1 MASSTDYH
9 ADSTPGPTTNMEL
22 RIREYQLEM
31 LNESLKRNVIVV
43 MPTGTGKTQVYDESY
58 YGFDC
63 MANRSNRA
71 ILRILADIDKGDSD
85 KVRTVTC
92 SRGAVTKSCYIH
104 IQYETVFLLCGA
116 EEKTIWDNA
125 LLGIKIAVSTYQ
137 VLYDALSHGFVKLSQ
152 ISLLIFDEAHHCKR
166 DHVANKIMQ
175 DHYHKKHQSGAQDLP
190 KILGLTAS
198 PILSDLSSLETV
210 ESNLGSICKTPRQYY
225 AQLLQFTN
233 RPLIL
238 PRLPSYTIPTCTVKA
253 PILEKLCG
261 ILSSENEVP
270 SSSKMK
276 SKQLKHIRRFIQT
289 SESINQELGIWAA
302 TEYVRKSI
310 MHFKESMRMGAE
322 KTNISNCGKDFAM
335 EILTKL
341 GKLQDCIPE
350 MQREDMSPMCLCL
363 LDELSKA
370 YREGFCGLVFVTQRA
385 TVLALKWLIENH
397 PLTSHLFTCGT
408 FIGMSTT
415 QYSKTELG
423 NLHDIRNQTETLE
436 KFRQG
441 SINQI
446 ITTDALEEG
455 IDIPACNT
463 VLNFNSQLSLKSF
476 IQRRGRARRENS
488 QFIIIM
494 EDESG
499 PRYLKQLEMEEIEL
513 VSKLQN
519 AERRQIPANELDF
532 DEYERI
538 SLSLHVDRTG
548 AQLIMR
554 EAVGYLY
561 HLCSKLPAQPYVSN
575 KPLFSYERNNYGRFR
590 AVVRLPS
597 NLDPSLQSFSSS
609 RNWSRRKYAREDA
622 ALEAY
627 KALYQA
633 GLVNDYLVPTQVSD
647 YLDGNTIL
655 RSHYSI
661 QNQLDAWQDIALL
674 WKLDSQLYLHKL
686 RIIRPEEDAI
696 HLHIIFPYQ
705 LDTTVHIPLFIDYCT
720 TYTAIL
726 TPGHPITTNVPLCQQ
741 VTNLI
746 FQSVYRDHCS
756 RKNIDYAFLLVPG
769 LEEPKLIEFLERYSG
784 SVSLTE
790 LLNQEATPSALGL
803 LRSHTKPSRPL
814 LLEPWVKGECVLSDD
829 LSISP
834 FTAKVNYM
842 TSRRNFLSQG
852 NLAAGKSKRRE
863 PRIGFE
869 ANVKGMS
876 VRDFFVDKLPSMY
889 AQVALLTPSISHEV
903 EVYMIAQNLR
913 QELSL
918 QSVTPWQ
925 RLDLLAI
932 AIRPTSIEHRA
943 TFRSLAFI
951 GDALIKY
958 LFAMQLFL
966 HHHLLHEGLLSSL
979 RQRNLSDAG
988 LAYAIYQSDLGKFLI
1003 SKHLNGK
1010 RWAPPLVS
1018 RIKSSSNEARQRSI
1032 GAATLADMT
1041 KAVVGAAFIDGGLN
1055 QAAACASV
1063 MFPKLKTWNASS
1075 LHDGT
1080 YSKTRPA
1087 NAVTPTA
1094 IVDMEEFLGY
1104 TFTDKSLA
1112 VESMTHPSCTGLV
1125 QTTSYRRLSF
1135 LGASV
1140 LEWIIVSYL
1149 HRHAQVMNPKRM
1161 QSLKSAFTNNT
1172 FLTFVAIT
1180 FHQVRERNHMY
1191 VDDEHKVHQ
1200 NVKTCS
1206 IRLWDFLRLHS
1217 DALSTELSNFV
1228 QKSSEEVDAIKHEL
1242 WEQRFYPWVRLS
1254 ALGDMRVLSDI
1265 IQSTFGAVFIDSQAT
1280 LTSCNALAEKL
1291 GILPLLEHFISNQI
1305 TTDHPKDILQAILR
1319 GRKLSYQ
1326 ISVDKE
1332 HPGTLRCSALADSS
1346 EIASV
1351 EGHMNDDVIK
1361 MLAAETA
1368 VRLLRKGFAS
1378 SETS

>member
-9 ADSTPGPTTNMEL
+9 ADSTPGTTSNMEL

-43 MPTGTGKTQVYDESY
+43 FVW
-58 YGFDC
+58 
-63 MANRSNRA
+63 
-71 ILRILADIDKGDSD
+71 
-85 KVRTVTC
+85 
-92 SRGAVTKSCYIH
+92 
-104 IQYETVFLLCGA
+104 LLCPTVALSEQHTHTIRNRVPSMWCRGFTSRDQVEHWKDKA
-116 EEKTIWDNA
+116 IWDNA
-125 LLGIKIAVSTYQ
+125 LSGIKIAVSTYQ
-137 VLYDALSHGFVKLSQ
+137 VLYDALTHGFVKLSQ
-152 ISLLIFDEAHHCKR
+152 MSLLIFDEAHHCKK

-175 DHYHKKHQSGAQDLP
+175 VHYHNQPQSGVQNLP

-198 PILSDLSSLETV
+198 PILSDLSSLENV

-238 PRLPSYTIPTCTVKA
+238 PRLPSYTIPDCSVKA

-261 ILSSENEVP
+261 ILSSEDEVP
-270 SSSKMK
+270 SSSKMR
-276 SKQLKHIRRFIQT
+276 SKQLKHIRRFIQS

-302 TEYVRKSI
+302 TEYMRKSI
-310 MHFKESMRMGAE
+310 MHFKESMRMSAE
-322 KTNISNCGKDFAM
+322 KTNISNHGKDFAM
-335 EILTKL
+335 EILTRL
-341 GKLQDCIPE
+341 GKLQDCSAAMQPE
-350 MQREDMSPMCLCL
+350 EISPMCQCL

-370 YREGFCGLVFVTQRA
+370 YREGFCGLVFVRQRA

-397 PLTSHLFTCGT
+397 PLTSRLFTCGT

-441 SINQI
+441 SLNLI

-455 IDIPACNT
+455 IDVPACNT
-463 VLNFNSQLSLKSF
+463 VLNFNCQLSLKSF

-499 PRYLKQLEMEEIEL
+499 PRYLKRLEMEEIEL
-513 VSKLQN
+513 VQKLQN

-532 DEYERI
+532 DKYERI
-538 SLSLHVDRTG
+538 SFSLDIDRTG
-548 AQLIMR
+548 ARLIMR

-561 HLCSKLPAQPYVSN
+561 NFCSKLPAQPYVSN
-575 KPLFSYERNNYGRFR
+575 KPLFTYERNNYGRFR
-590 AVVRLPS
+590 AVVKLPS

-609 RNWSRRKYAREDA
+609 RSWSRLKYAREDA
-622 ALEAY
+622 ALQAY

-647 YLDGNTIL
+647 HLEGDIIF

-661 QNQLDAWQDIALL
+661 QNQLDPWQDIALS
-674 WKLDSQLYLHKL
+674 WKLDSQLYAHNL
-686 RIIRPEEDAI
+686 RIIRPEEDEI
-696 HLHIIFPYQ
+696 HLHMILPTQ
-705 LDTTVHIPLFIDYCT
+705 LDTTIHIPLFIDYCT
-720 TYTAIL
+720 TYTVIL
-726 TPGHPITTNVPLCQQ
+726 TPGHPITTDVSLCQQ

-756 RKNIDYAFLLVPG
+756 RKNLDYAFLLVPG
-769 LEEPKLIEFLERYSG
+769 LEETKLIEFLERYSG

-803 LRSHTKPSRPL
+803 LRSHTRPSRPL
-814 LLEPWVKGECVLSDD
+814 LVEPWVAGECFLSDE
-829 LSISP
+829 LSISS
-834 FTAKVNYM
+834 FDAKVKYM
-842 TSRRNFLSQG
+842 TNRRNFLSHG
-852 NLAAGKSKRRE
+852 NLAAGKSTNSE
-863 PRIGFE
+863 PRIGLE
-869 ANVKGMS
+869 ANVKSMS
-876 VRDFFVDKLPSMY
+876 V
-889 AQVALLTPSISHEV
+889 ALFTPSISHEV
-903 EVYMIAQNLR
+903 E
-913 QELSL
+913 ELSL
-918 QSVTPWQ
+918 RSVTPWK
-925 RLDLLAI
+925 RIDLLAI

-951 GDALIKY
+951 GDAFMKY

-966 HHHLLHEGLLSSL
+966 HHHLWHEGLLSSL
-979 RQRNLSDAG
+979 KQKNLSDAG
-988 LAYAIYQSDLGKFLI
+988 LAHAIQQSGLGKFLI

-1010 RWAPPLVS
+1010 RWVPPLVS
-1018 RIKSSSNEARQRSI
+1018 GIEPASNEARQRSI

-1063 MFPKLKTWNASS
+1063 MFPKLKSWNASS

-1080 YSKTRPA
+1080 YSKTRPE
-1087 NAVTPTA
+1087 NAVASTA
-1094 IVDMEEFLGY
+1094 IVDMEELLGY

-1140 LEWIIVSYL
+1140 LEWIVVSYL

-1172 FLTFVAIT
+1172 FLTFIAIT
-1180 FHQVRERNHMY
+1180 FNQVRKQNHIE
-1191 VDDEHKVHQ
+1191 VDDEHKVHR
-1200 NVKTCS
+1200 NVTTCS

-1217 DALSTELSNFV
+1217 DALSAELSDFV
-1228 QKSSEEVDAIKHEL
+1228 QKSSEKVDAIKHEL

-1265 IQSTFGAVFIDSQAT
+1265 IQSIFGAVFIDSQAT
-1280 LTSCNALAEKL
+1280 LASCDALAEKL
-1291 GILPLLEHFISNQI
+1291 GIVPLLEHFISHQI
-1305 TTDHPKDILQAILR
+1305 TTDHPKDTLQAILP
-1319 GRKLSYQ
+1319 GRKVSYQ
-1326 ISVDKE
+1326 ICVDKE

-1351 EGHMNDDVIK
+1351 EGQMNDEVIK
-1361 MLAAETA
+1361 MQAAETA
-1368 VRLLRKGFAS
+1368 VRLLRKGFALS
-1378 SETS
+1378 RHLFPCNTRGTI

>member
-9 ADSTPGPTTNMEL
+9 ADSTPGTTSNMEL

-58 YGFDC
+58 YVFDH

-85 KVRTVTC
+85 KVCTVTC
-92 SRGAVTKSCYIH
+92 RGGTVANNIH
-104 IQYETVFLLCGA
+104 IQYATVFLPCGA
-116 EEKTIWDNA
+116 EDKAIWDNA
-125 LLGIKIAVSTYQ
+125 LSGIKIAVSTYQ
-137 VLYDALSHGFVKLSQ
+137 VLYDALTHGFVKLSQ
-152 ISLLIFDEAHHCKR
+152 MSLLIFDEAHHCKK

-175 DHYHKKHQSGAQDLP
+175 VHYHKQPQSGVQNLP

-198 PILSDLSSLETV
+198 PILSDLSSLENV

-238 PRLPSYTIPTCTVKA
+238 PRLPSYTIPDCSVKA

-261 ILSSENEVP
+261 ILSSEDEVP
-270 SSSKMK
+270 SSSKMR
-276 SKQLKHIRRFIQT
+276 SKQLKHIRRFIQS

-302 TEYVRKSI
+302 TEYMRKSI
-310 MHFKESMRMGAE
+310 MHFKESMRMSAE
-322 KTNISNCGKDFAM
+322 KTNISNHGKDFAM
-335 EILTKL
+335 EILTRL
-341 GKLQDCIPE
+341 GKLQDCSAAMQPE
-350 MQREDMSPMCLCL
+350 EISPMCQCL

-397 PLTSHLFTCGT
+397 PLTSRLFTCGT

-423 NLHDIRNQTETLE
+423 NLHDIRNQSETLE

-441 SINQI
+441 SLNLI

-455 IDIPACNT
+455 IDVPACNT
-463 VLNFNSQLSLKSF
+463 
-476 IQRRGRARRENS
+476 RRGRARRENS

-499 PRYLKQLEMEEIEL
+499 PRYLKRLEMEEIEL
-513 VSKLQN
+513 VQKLQN

-532 DEYERI
+532 DKYERI
-538 SLSLHVDRTG
+538 SFSLDIDRTG
-548 AQLIMR
+548 ARLIMR
-554 EAVGYLY
+554 EA
-561 HLCSKLPAQPYVSN
+561 LPAQPY
-575 KPLFSYERNNYGRFR
+575 RNNYGRFR
-590 AVVRLPS
+590 A
-597 NLDPSLQSFSSS
+597 SFSSS
-609 RNWSRRKYAREDA
+609 RSWSRLKYAREDA
-622 ALEAY
+622 ALQAY

-647 YLDGNTIL
+647 HLEGDIIF

-661 QNQLDAWQDIALL
+661 QNQLNPWQDIALS
-674 WKLDSQLYLHKL
+674 WKLDSQLYAHNL
-686 RIIRPEEDAI
+686 RIIRPEEDEI
-696 HLHIIFPYQ
+696 HLHMILPTQ
-705 LDTTVHIPLFIDYCT
+705 LDTTIHIPLFIDYCT
-720 TYTAIL
+720 TYTVIL
-726 TPGHPITTNVPLCQQ
+726 TPGHPITTDVSLCQQ

-756 RKNIDYAFLLVPG
+756 RKNLDYAFLLVPG
-769 LEEPKLIEFLERYSG
+769 LEETKLIEFLERYSG

-803 LRSHTKPSRPL
+803 LRSHTRPSRPL
-814 LLEPWVKGECVLSDD
+814 LVEPWVAGECFLSDE
-829 LSISP
+829 LSISS
-834 FTAKVNYM
+834 FDAKAKYM
-842 TSRRNFLSQG
+842 TNRRNFLSHG
-852 NLAAGKSKRRE
+852 NLAAGKSTNSE
-863 PRIGFE
+863 PRIGLE
-869 ANVKGMS
+869 ANVKSMS
-876 VRDFFVDKLPSMY
+876 VRDFFVDKLPFMF
-889 AQVALLTPSISHEV
+889 AQVALFTPSISHEV
-903 EVYMIAQNLR
+903 EVHMIAQILR

-918 QSVTPWQ
+918 RSVTPWK
-925 RLDLLAI
+925 RIDLLAI

-951 GDALIKY
+951 GDAFMKY

-966 HHHLLHEGLLSSL
+966 HHHLWHEGLLSSL
-979 RQRNLSDAG
+979 KQKNLSDAG
-988 LAYAIYQSDLGKFLI
+988 LAHAIQQSGLGKFLI

-1010 RWAPPLVS
+1010 RWVPPLVS
-1018 RIKSSSNEARQRSI
+1018 GIEPASNEARQRSI

-1063 MFPKLKTWNASS
+1063 MFPKLKSWNASS

-1080 YSKTRPA
+1080 YSKTRPE
-1087 NAVTPTA
+1087 NAVASTA
-1094 IVDMEEFLGY
+1094 IVDMEELLGY

-1140 LEWIIVSYL
+1140 LEWIVVSYL

-1172 FLTFVAIT
+1172 FLTFIAIT
-1180 FHQVRERNHMY
+1180 FHQVRKQNHIE
-1191 VDDEHKVHQ
+1191 VDDEHKVHR
-1200 NVKTCS
+1200 NVTTCS

-1217 DALSTELSNFV
+1217 DALSAELSDFV
-1228 QKSSEEVDAIKHEL
+1228 QKSSEKVDAIKHEL

-1265 IQSTFGAVFIDSQAT
+1265 IQSIFGAVFIDSQAT
-1280 LTSCNALAEKL
+1280 LASCDALAEKL
-1291 GILPLLEHFISNQI
+1291 GI
-1305 TTDHPKDILQAILR
+1305 AILP
-1319 GRKLSYQ
+1319 GRKVSYQ
-1326 ISVDKE
+1326 ICVDKE

-1351 EGHMNDDVIK
+1351 EGQMNDGVIK
-1361 MLAAETA
+1361 MQAAETA
-1368 VRLLRKGFAS
+1368 VRLLRKGFAL

>member
-9 ADSTPGPTTNMEL
+9 ADSTPGTTSNMEL

-43 MPTGTGKTQVYDESY
+43 MPTGTGKTQV
-58 YGFDC
+58 
-63 MANRSNRA
+63 A

-85 KVRTVTC
+85 KFVW
-92 SRGAVTKSCYIH
+92 
-104 IQYETVFLLCGA
+104 LLCPTVALSEQHTHTIRNRVPSMWCRGFTSRDQVEHWKDKA
-116 EEKTIWDNA
+116 IWDNA
-125 LLGIKIAVSTYQ
+125 LSGIKIAVSTYQ
-137 VLYDALSHGFVKLSQ
+137 VLYDALTHGFVKLSQ
-152 ISLLIFDEAHHCKR
+152 MSLLIFDEAHHCKK

-175 DHYHKKHQSGAQDLP
+175 VHYHKQPQSGVQNLP

-198 PILSDLSSLETV
+198 PILSDLSSLENV

-238 PRLPSYTIPTCTVKA
+238 PRLPSYTIPDCSVKA

-261 ILSSENEVP
+261 ILSSEDEVP
-270 SSSKMK
+270 SSSKMR
-276 SKQLKHIRRFIQT
+276 SKQLKHIRRFIQS

-302 TEYVRKSI
+302 TEYMRKSI
-310 MHFKESMRMGAE
+310 MHFKESMRMSAE
-322 KTNISNCGKDFAM
+322 KTNISNHGKDFAM
-335 EILTKL
+335 EILTRL
-341 GKLQDCIPE
+341 GKLQDCSAAMQPE
-350 MQREDMSPMCLCL
+350 EISPMCQCL

-397 PLTSHLFTCGT
+397 PLTSRLFTCGT

-415 QYSKTELG
+415 QYSKTQLG
-423 NLHDIRNQTETLE
+423 NLHDIRNQSETLE

-441 SINQI
+441 SLNLI

-455 IDIPACNT
+455 IDVPACNT
-463 VLNFNSQLSLKSF
+463 VLNFNCQLSLKSF

-499 PRYLKQLEMEEIEL
+499 PRYLKRLEMEEIEL
-513 VSKLQN
+513 VQKLQN

-532 DEYERI
+532 DKYERI
-538 SLSLHVDRTG
+538 SFSLDIDRTG
-548 AQLIMR
+548 ARLIMR

-561 HLCSKLPAQPYVSN
+561 NFCSKLPAQPYVSN
-575 KPLFSYERNNYGRFR
+575 KPLFTYERNNYGRFR
-590 AVVRLPS
+590 AVVKLPS

-609 RNWSRRKYAREDA
+609 RSWSRLKYAREDA
-622 ALEAY
+622 ALQAY

-647 YLDGNTIL
+647 HLEGDIIF

-661 QNQLDAWQDIALL
+661 QNQLDPWQDIALS
-674 WKLDSQLYLHKL
+674 WKLDSQLYAHNL
-686 RIIRPEEDAI
+686 RIIRPEEDEI
-696 HLHIIFPYQ
+696 HLHMILPTQ
-705 LDTTVHIPLFIDYCT
+705 LDTTIHIPLFIDYCT
-720 TYTAIL
+720 TYTVIL
-726 TPGHPITTNVPLCQQ
+726 TPGHPITTDVSLCQQ

-756 RKNIDYAFLLVPG
+756 RKNLDYAFLLVPG
-769 LEEPKLIEFLERYSG
+769 LEETKLIEFLERYSG

-803 LRSHTKPSRPL
+803 LRSHTRPSRPL
-814 LLEPWVKGECVLSDD
+814 LVEPWVAGECFLSDE
-829 LSISP
+829 LSISS
-834 FTAKVNYM
+834 FDAKVKYM
-842 TSRRNFLSQG
+842 TNRRNFLSHG
-852 NLAAGKSKRRE
+852 NLAAGKSTNSE
-863 PRIGFE
+863 PRIGLE
-869 ANVKGMS
+869 ANVKSMS
-876 VRDFFVDKLPSMY
+876 VRDFFVDKLPFMF
-889 AQVALLTPSISHEV
+889 AQVALFTPSIFHEV
-903 EVYMIAQNLR
+903 EVHMIAQILR

-918 QSVTPWQ
+918 RSVTPWK
-925 RLDLLAI
+925 RIDLLAI

-951 GDALIKY
+951 GDAFMKY

-966 HHHLLHEGLLSSL
+966 HHHLWHEGLLSSL
-979 RQRNLSDAG
+979 KQKNLSDAG
-988 LAYAIYQSDLGKFLI
+988 LAHAIQQSGLGKFLI

-1010 RWAPPLVS
+1010 RWVPPLVS
-1018 RIKSSSNEARQRSI
+1018 GIEPASNEARQRSI

-1063 MFPKLKTWNASS
+1063 MFPKLKSWNASS

-1080 YSKTRPA
+1080 YSKTRPE
-1087 NAVTPTA
+1087 NAVASTA
-1094 IVDMEEFLGY
+1094 IVDMEELLGY

-1140 LEWIIVSYL
+1140 LEWIVVSYL

-1172 FLTFVAIT
+1172 FLTFIAIT
-1180 FHQVRERNHMY
+1180 FHQVRKQNHIE
-1191 VDDEHKVHQ
+1191 VDDEHKVHR
-1200 NVKTCS
+1200 NVTTCS

-1217 DALSTELSNFV
+1217 DALSAELSDFV
-1228 QKSSEEVDAIKHEL
+1228 QKSSEKVDAIKHEL

-1265 IQSTFGAVFIDSQAT
+1265 IQSIFGAVFIDSQAT
-1280 LTSCNALAEKL
+1280 LASCDALAEKL
-1291 GILPLLEHFISNQI
+1291 GIVPLLEHFISHQI
-1305 TTDHPKDILQAILR
+1305 TTDHPKDTLQAILP
-1319 GRKLSYQ
+1319 GRKVSYQ
-1326 ISVDKE
+1326 ICVDKE

-1351 EGHMNDDVIK
+1351 EGQMNDEVIK
-1361 MLAAETA
+1361 MQAAETA
-1368 VRLLRKGFAS
+1368 VRLLRKGFAL